1 MSRDED
7 KLIRQLSLLSFLL
20 SRPRPFTAREVQ
32 ESVEGYADMTDDT
45 FARRFHGDRA
55 DLAKIGIEVGVLS
68 SAETAEADASQLYYL
83 EPDDFRLPGVEFSPA
98 EQKALSLAL
107 AALDGRFAY
116 ARPLRLA
123 LTAISRGRQDLMQEE
138 LDHLPVVFAP
148 DEDARLAGRQLS
160 RLEDAVSRGK
170 TVCFA
175 YPSSEGTVQDR
186 TVDPYSLFLIQGHW
200 YLVGRDHQRNA
211 LRTFRVGR
219 VKGTVRFPTEKPR
232 DFTVPEDYEPEQYR
246 ARPPWLIGPVSDAAT
261 VSVGEDL
268 AWWVKRLE
276 PHVRW
281 LADAEGFTTFSV
293 PFADEFLLL
302 SWLASL
308 GGGSEVLEPPAL
320 RCRAGQL
327 LLKVSRAHTGCVS
340 AASPDGMTPST
351 GADESHSLL
360 SPTARDARSYERRD
374 VPPAGANTRKTEPIA
389 PEHLA
394 RTMSLL
400 SYLLDEMRPQ
410 LVTWQAL
417 RNDLGLTREE
427 IEADLGL
434 INLVN
439 FGGGTY
445 ALTAESLAEG
455 VQVTREVMA
464 DVFSKPARLSPA
476 MAKALL
482 LALDV
487 VGDTFAV
494 EGLESLSSVRDKV
507 DKLLGEGHANPT
519 VIVDEVMPPD
529 PQIVAVLN
537 RAILDRTLVEVKY
550 FTTSRR
556 ELGERLVE
564 PYLLFH
570 SPDGWY
576 LEAYCRKATAQRTF
590 KLERI
595 CEARPTAEV
604 FEPRAEMD
612 LRRRRTGEIAPA
624 ANEAAWAIIAFH
636 PRWRTYLEER
646 GTKCTLRPDGL
657 VEASVPYLDELWIV
671 QEVVRYLGD
680 AVLESPASARDKI
693 RETAAAL
700 AARYE
705 GEPQAHEQTPPG
717 GDA

>member
-32 ESVEGYADMTDDT
+32 ESVEGYSDMTDDT

-55 DLAKIGIEVGVLS
+55 DLVKVGIEVGVLNS
-68 SAETAEADASQLYYL
+68 TETAEADSAQLYYL
-83 EPDDFRLPGVEFSPA
+83 EPDDFRLPAVEFSPA
-98 EQKALSLAL
+98 EQKALALAL

-123 LTAISRGRQDLMQEE
+123 LTAILRGRQDLVREE
-138 LDHLPVVFAP
+138 LEQLPVVFAP

-170 TVCFA
+170 SVRFS
-175 YPSSEGTVQDR
+175 YPSAEGTAQER

-200 YLVGRDHQRNA
+200 YLVGRDHIRDA

-219 VKGTVRFPTEKPR
+219 IKGSVGFPTEKPR
-232 DFTVPEDYEPEQYR
+232 DFTVPADYDPEQYR
-246 ARPPWLIGPVSDAAT
+246 ARPPWLIGPVIGTAT

-268 AWWVKRLE
+268 AWWVRRLE

-281 LADAEGFTTFSV
+281 LADAEGCATFSV
-293 PFADEFLLL
+293 PFADESLLL
-302 SWLASL
+302 SWLTSL
-308 GGGSEVLEPPAL
+308 GGCSEVLDPPEL
-320 RCRAGQL
+320 RAKAREL
-327 LLKVSRAHTGCVS
+327 LLKVSRDHDDPAPS
-340 AASPDGMTPST
+340 AQPVQATYT
-351 GADESHSLL
+351 REV
-360 SPTARDARSYERRD
+360 ARSSPRVAEHAK
-374 VPPAGANTRKTEPIA
+374 VEPIA

-394 RTMSLL
+394 RAMSLL
-400 SYLLDEMRPQ
+400 SYLLDEGRPE

-417 RNDLGLTREE
+417 ETDLGMTRAEVEE
-427 IEADLGL
+427 DLGL

-445 ALTAESLAEG
+445 ALTAEALAEC
-455 VQVTREVMA
+455 VQVVREVMA

-476 MAKALL
+476 MGKALL
-482 LALDV
+482 LALDL

-494 EGLESLSSVRDKV
+494 EGLESLATVREKV
-507 DKLLGEGHANPT
+507 DRLVGEGHPQPT

-529 PQIVAVLN
+529 PHVVATLN
-537 RAILDRTLVEVKY
+537 RAIRDHTLVQVKY
-550 FTTSRR
+550 FTTTRQ

-576 LEAYCRKATAQRTF
+576 LEAFCRRAGAQRTF

-595 CEARPTAEV
+595 CDAQPVGEV
-604 FEPRAEMD
+604 FAPRPEMD
-612 LRRRRTGEIAPA
+612 LARRRTGEVPA
-624 ANEAAWAIIAFH
+624 AGATTWATIVFH
-636 PRWRTYLEER
+636 PRWRTNLEEK
-646 GTKCTLRPDGL
+646 GTKCTARADGRL
-657 VEASVPYLDELWIV
+657 EAFVPYMDETWIV

-680 AVLESPASARDKI
+680 AVLESPASARI
-693 RETAAAL
+693 RIRDTAAAL
-700 AARYE
+700 ARRYE
-705 GEPQAHEQTPPG
+705 AGPRTKERTPPG

>member
-55 DLAKIGIEVGVLS
+55 DLAKIGIEVGVLG
-68 SAETAEADASQLYYL
+68 SADTTEGDAAQLYYL
-83 EPDDFRLPGVEFSPA
+83 RPADFRLPAVEFTPA
-98 EQKALSLAL
+98 EQKALYLAL
-107 AALDGRFAY
+107 AVLDGRFAY

-123 LTAISRGRQDLMQEE
+123 LISILHGRQDLLREE
-138 LDHLPVVFAP
+138 LDQLPVAFAP

-175 YPSSEGTVQDR
+175 YPGAEDPPQDR

-200 YLVGRDHQRNA
+200 YLVGRDHLRDA

-219 VKGTVRFPTEKPR
+219 IAGSVRFPTEKPR
-232 DFTVPEDYEPEQYR
+232 DFVVPQDYDPEQYR
-246 ARPPWLIGPVSDAAT
+246 ARPPWLIGPVAGTAT
-261 VSVGEDL
+261 VRVAEDL
-268 AWWVKRLE
+268 AWWVRRLE
-276 PHVRW
+276 PHVHW
-281 LADAEGFTTFSV
+281 LGDAEGCATFSV
-293 PFADEFLLL
+293 PFADDFLLL

-308 GGGSEVLEPPAL
+308 GGCSEVLEPPAL
-320 RCRAGQL
+320 REKARQL
-327 LLKVSRAHTGCVS
+327 LLRVCRLHEGPPEARPAEAPAHGPSRPVLA
-340 AASPDGMTPST
+340 TP
-351 GADESHSLL
+351 GAWNQVR
-360 SPTARDARSYERRD
+360 TARPDARLDR
-374 VPPAGANTRKTEPIA
+374 VGPIA

-400 SYLLDEMRPQ
+400 SYLLDEQRPS
-410 LVTWQAL
+410 LVTWHAL
-417 RNDLGLTREE
+417 ETDLGLTREE
-427 IEADLGL
+427 VEADLGL

-445 ALTAESLAEG
+445 ALTAEAVPEG
-455 VQVTREVMA
+455 VEVVREVMA
-464 DVFSKPARLSPA
+464 DVFSQPARLSPG

-482 LALDV
+482 LALDL

-494 EGLESLSSVRDKV
+494 EGLESLSSVREKV
-507 DKLLGEGHANPT
+507 GRLLGKDRPPAT
-519 VIVDEVMPPD
+519 VIVDDVMPPD
-529 PQIVAVLN
+529 PDIVAVLN
-537 RAILDRTLVEVKY
+537 RAIRDHDLVDLKY
-550 FTTSRR
+550 FTTSRL

-570 SPDGWY
+570 SADGWY
-576 LEAYCRKATAQRTF
+576 LEAFCRKANAQRTF
-590 KLERI
+590 KLDRI
-595 CEARPTAEV
+595 QEARATGEI
-604 FEPRAEMD
+604 FSPRVEMD
-612 LRRRRTGEIAPA
+612 LSRRRTGEVPLAGA
-624 ANEAAWAIIAFH
+624 TAWATILFH

-646 GTKCTLRPDGL
+646 GTKCTMRADGR
-657 VEASVPYLDELWIV
+657 VEARVPYMDELWIV

-680 AVLESPASARDKI
+680 AVLEAPASVREAI
-693 RETAAAL
+693 RHAAATL
-700 AARYE
+700 AFRYND
-705 GEPQAHEQTPPG
+705 GPQASEPTPPG

>member
-20 SRPRPFTAREVQ
+20 SLPRPFTAREVQ
-32 ESVEGYADMTDDT
+32 ESVEGYGDMSDDT

-55 DLAKIGIEVGVLS
+55 DLAKVGIQVGVLS
-68 SAETAEADASQLYYL
+68 SAETADGDANQLYYL
-83 EPDDFRLPGVEFSPA
+83 KPEDYRLPGVEFSAA

-123 LTAISRGRQDLMQEE
+123 LTAILRGRQDLLLEE
-138 LDHLPVVFAP
+138 LAQLPVVFAP

-160 RLEDAVSRGK
+160 RLEDALSRGK

-175 YPSSEGTVQDR
+175 YPTTDGAVQDR

-200 YLVGRDHQRNA
+200 YLVGRDHQRDA
-211 LRTFRVGR
+211 LRTYRVGR
-219 VKGTVRFPTEKPR
+219 IKSPVRFPTDKPR
-232 DFTVPEDYEPEQYR
+232 DFSVPADYDPDQYR
-246 ARPPWLIGPVSDAAT
+246 ARPPWLIGPVCDTAT
-261 VSVGEDL
+261 VSVTEDL
-268 AWWVKRLE
+268 AWWVKRLD
-276 PHVRW
+276 PHVHW
-281 LADAEGFTTFSV
+281 LGDAEGFATFSV

-308 GGGSEVLEPPAL
+308 GGCSEVLEPLAL
-320 RCRAGQL
+320 RHKAREL
-327 LLKVSRAHTGCVS
+327 LLKVAREHTGLAKTGLS
-340 AASPDGMTPST
+340 DGTAATGQAAPPLQPAERPESPSPKVRGPRDPVRQ
-351 GADESHSLL
+351 GAGTS
-360 SPTARDARSYERRD
+360 
-374 VPPAGANTRKTEPIA
+374 EPIA

-400 SYLLDEMRPQ
+400 SYLLDENRPD

-417 RNDLGLTREE
+417 ENDLGLTREE
-427 IEADLGL
+427 VESDLGL

-445 ALTAESLAEG
+445 ALTAEAVAQG
-455 VQVTREVMA
+455 VQVVREVMA
-464 DVFSKPARLSPA
+464 DVFSRPARLSPA

-482 LALDV
+482 LA
-487 VGDTFAV
+487 FAV

-507 DKLLGEGHANPT
+507 NRLVGEAHSQPT

-537 RAILDRTLVEVKY
+537 RAIRDRTLTVIKY

-595 CEARPTAEV
+595 CEARPTTDV
-604 FEPRAEMD
+604 FAHRAELD
-612 LRRRRTGEIAPA
+612 LGRRRTGQIAPA
-624 ANEAAWAIIAFH
+624 AHEATWATVAFH
-636 PRWRTYLEER
+636 PRWRTNLEER
-646 GTKCTLRPDGL
+646 GTKCTLRADGL
-657 VEASVPYLDELWIV
+657 VEARVPYMDELWIV

-680 AVLESPASARDKI
+680 AVLESPSAARDNI
-693 RETAAAL
+693 RATAAAL
-700 AARYE
+700 AGRYE
-705 GEPQAHEQTPPG
+705 GGPHAQEQTPPG